1 MESVQQDAILRCG
14 HLKCHSIGTCEIW
27 PRAEGTGTILTSATG
42 GLLPNLVTFVG
53 VLNACANMIVVEEG
67 RSVHQQIIQSGL
79 ESDVFVGN
87 SLVDM
92 YAKCG

>member
-1 MESVQQDAILRCG
+1 MQLE
-14 HLKCHSIGTCEIW
+14 
-27 PRAEGTGTILTSATG
+27 

-92 YAKCG
+92 YAKCGCIEDAWRVFNKMPT